1 MARFPSRLSTGEFLK
16 PSRRQFTI
24 GEFPTKTYRSMAGTV
39 SRRSFGNKAYGHT
52 LELEFQN
59 VNQRVVAA
67 VFDHYQEQRGTT
79 IGFLLPETIFAGYE
93 NPIFVSKSDSKTA
106 PVTDVTDRMRK
117 PDRCEW
123 FYLESP
129 QIESTTLGLSTI
141 SVRLI
146 AELEF

>member
-1 MARFPSRLSTGEFLK
+1 MARFPGRLSTGEFLK

>member
-93 NPIFVSKSDSKTA
+93 DPIFNKKGDIKDVIK
-106 PVTDVTDRMRK
+106 DVTDRMRK
-117 PDRCEW
+117 PDGCKW